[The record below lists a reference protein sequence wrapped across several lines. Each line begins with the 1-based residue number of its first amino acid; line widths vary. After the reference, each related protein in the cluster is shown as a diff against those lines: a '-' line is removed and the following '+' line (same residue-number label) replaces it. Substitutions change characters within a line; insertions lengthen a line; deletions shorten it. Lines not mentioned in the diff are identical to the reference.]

1 MDRIEK
7 VVFMNMCMVYEG
19 TKVLVIDRCKSD
31 WQGIT
36 FPGGHVE
43 KNESFVDSV
52 VREIKEETGLSIQNS
67 LLCGIVSWYN
77 KEKDVRNLVYLY
89 KTDSFSGT
97 LVSSDEGKVWWEE
110 IHNLLNLNLTSGMSE
125 YLKVFLDNS
134 LSELHFQIV
143 NGEWISNVK

>member
-52 VREIKEETGLSIQNS
+52 VREIKEETGLSIQNP

>member
-7 VVFMNMCMVYEG
+7 VVFMNMCMVYED

-52 VREIKEETGLSIQNS
+52 VREIKEETGLSIQNP

>member
-7 VVFMNMCMVYEG
+7 VVFMNMCMLYEG

-52 VREIKEETGLSIQNS
+52 VREIKEETGLSIQNP

>member
-52 VREIKEETGLSIQNS
+52 VREIKEETGLDIQNP